1 VQNRNR
7 LKRVISRVKRAN
19 SQHRVRTSVY
29 LGSKMGLFRSSV
41 TPIPAAPSYVWVLEL
56 EFISWIAQTLLWYML
71 IRDVVKYLI
80 PWLLAQ
86 LYSCIARLFVKVG
99 ESVEAAAEA
108 VVDKVE
114 AEAAELLSSLSG
126 TDEGTKA
133 DKDK

>member
-1 VQNRNR
+1 
-7 LKRVISRVKRAN
+7 
-19 SQHRVRTSVY
+19 
-29 LGSKMGLFRSSV
+29 MGLFRSSV